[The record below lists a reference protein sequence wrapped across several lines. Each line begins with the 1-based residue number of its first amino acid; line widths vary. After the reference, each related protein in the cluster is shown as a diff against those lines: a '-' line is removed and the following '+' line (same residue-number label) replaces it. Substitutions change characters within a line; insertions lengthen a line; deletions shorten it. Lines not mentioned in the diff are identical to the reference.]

1 MGKKVRETEV
11 DGDAVGW
18 ARSETGHVRADNQD
32 AFAIDEE
39 SGLFVI
45 ADGIGGK
52 VEGAKASRMFVERLH
67 EDGTRFARLLTSSD
81 PIANDDDRRRI
92 FDFLVR
98 RIDRANREIFE
109 RGDGRMG
116 TTCEVL
122 LMGEEVAFVAHVG
135 DSRAYLLRD
144 GEIFQL
150 TSDHTFAEELKR
162 RNRDLERAG
171 EAAEEDFG
179 RYEHVLTRSI
189 GGEPAVEIDTLF
201 VDLQPGDEFILC
213 SDGVSD
219 IVGPEEMLQA
229 SEAREPENLA
239 GHLVEAALDGEAG
252 DNSTAVVVQV
262 PVDEGRSFDAGAPV
276 DTIRKVSFLEE
287 IELFEG
293 LNPPDLLKLLRIVY
307 RRSHEPGDYVIR
319 EGEETDELYMI
330 LEGAVEVSV
339 DDRAIAHLEPGEH
352 FGELAL
358 FGPTE
363 RTADAR
369 ASEESTLLVLPGGQL
384 EGMVDA
390 AEPELGNRLLK
401 NLLAHASRRIRDT
414 TTQMLAAESEAEVG
428 EGQS

>member
-1 MGKKVRETEV
+1 MRVRETDV

-18 ARSETGHVRADNQD
+18 ARSDTGHVRADNQD

-39 SGLFVI
+39 NGLFVI

-52 VEGAKASRMFVERLH
+52 VEGAKASRMFVDRLQ
-67 EDGTRFARLLTSSD
+67 EDATRFARLLAASD
-81 PIANDDDRRRI
+81 PIDNDDHRRRI

-98 RIDRANREIFE
+98 RVDRANREIFE
-109 RGDGRMG
+109 QGDGRMG

-135 DSRAYLLRD
+135 DSRVYLLRD

-150 TSDHTFAEELKR
+150 TSDHTFAEEMKR
-162 RNRDLERAG
+162 RRRELEQAG
-171 EAAEEDFG
+171 EAADEKFG

-189 GGEPAVEIDTLF
+189 GGQPAVEIDTLF

-219 IVGPEEMLQA
+219 VVGPGEMLRA
-229 SEAREPENLA
+229 SEAREPDMLA
-239 GHLVEAALDGEAG
+239 GHLVDAALEGGSG
-252 DNSTAVVVQV
+252 DNATAVVVRV
-262 PVDEGRSFDAGAPV
+262 PTVEQRSFDANAPV

-287 IELFEG
+287 IDLFQG
-293 LNPPDLLKLLRIVY
+293 LNQPDLLKLLRIVY
-307 RRSHEPGDYVIR
+307 RRSYEPGEYVIR

-330 LEGAVEVSV
+330 LEGAVELSV
-339 DDRAIAHLEPGEH
+339 DDREIGRLEPGEH

-384 EGMVDA
+384 EELVDGSD
-390 AEPELGNRLLK
+390 PELGNRLLK

-414 TTQMLAAESEAEVG
+414 TTQLLAAESEVEAKG
-428 EGQS
+428 ES

>member
-1 MGKKVRETEV
+1 
-11 DGDAVGW
+11 
-18 ARSETGHVRADNQD
+18 VRADNQD
-32 AFAIDEE
+32 AFGLDEE
-39 SGLFVI
+39 NGLFVI

-52 VEGAKASRMFVERLH
+52 VEGAKASQMFVDRLQ
-67 EDGTRFARLLTSSD
+67 EDATRFARLLASSD
-81 PIANDDDRRRI
+81 PIANDDHRQRI

-98 RIDRANREIFE
+98 RVDRANREIFE
-109 RGDGRMG
+109 QGGGRMG

-122 LMGEEVAFVAHVG
+122 LLGEEVAFVAHVG
-135 DSRAYLLRD
+135 DSRVYLLRD

-150 TSDHTFAEELKR
+150 TSDHTFAEEMKR
-162 RNRDLERAG
+162 RRERLEQAG
-171 EAAEEDFG
+171 EESDEDFG

-189 GGEPAVEIDTLF
+189 GGQPAVEIDTLF

-219 IVGPEEMLQA
+219 VVGPGEMLRA
-229 SEAREPENLA
+229 SEGHAPETLA
-239 GHLVEAALDGEAG
+239 GQLVDAALEGG
-252 DNSTAVVVQV
+252 SSDNVTAVVVQV
-262 PVDEGRSFDAGAPV
+262 PVDDRRSFDVNAPV

-293 LNPPDLLKLLRIVY
+293 LNRPDLLKLLRIVY
-307 RRSHEPGDYVIR
+307 RRSYEPGEYVIR

-330 LEGAVEVSV
+330 LEGAVDLMV
-339 DDRAIAHLEPGEH
+339 DDREITRLEPGEH

-369 ASEESTLLVLPGGQL
+369 AGEASTLLVLPGAQL
-384 EGMVDA
+384 EELADA
-390 AEPELGNRLLK
+390 ADPELGNRLLK

-414 TTQMLAAESEAEVG
+414 TTQLLAAESEAE
-428 EGQS
+428 EWQS